1 MNRMLMGVLAA
12 VAVIA
17 AGCGQSPAPAR
28 AAASMRLTAGRAAR
42 APQARPVLGV
52 DVESDVNYPVATAE
66 AYGRR
71 VIGYIHSGLHANSV
85 GLVWDFCDPSFT
97 ANVVRRCRSSLSVR
111 AVRGIAKEARQEGV
125 TVQLRPIIRVGPPAN
140 WGNSHL
146 SWEGFINPRNQAKWF
161 HRLLRAETPYLKI
174 LRGFPR
180 SQFVVGTEPYYI
192 ASSPDWRWLEH
203 KAHSVCQCATVVSA
217 QFERYQVGAVPS
229 RKTAGVDWYAHLLIP
244 NNSSQARVT
253 AAFEASLKMVPR
265 RLLADTALDEEGIRA
280 TAGAYPHPEKW
291 DINGPSDPE
300 VQTRYFTAACQTVE
314 HYHMRG
320 VYFYQ
325 MPLNDNPAHP
335 FTFPAY
341 FVKDAGAKAI
351 QGCARMFRARRHRG

>member
-1 MNRMLMGVLAA
+1 VKRMLICVLAA
-12 VAVIA
+12 VALIV
-17 AGCGQSPAPAR
+17 AGCGQPAAPAR
-28 AAASMRLTAGRAAR
+28 VGAPMKLTTSRVAR
-42 APQARPVLGV
+42 ASQAGPVLGV
-52 DVESDVNYPVATAE
+52 DVESDVNYSVATAKT
-66 AYGRR
+66 YGRR
-71 VIGYIHSGLHANSV
+71 VVGYIHSGLHANSV

-97 ANVVRRCRSSLSVR
+97 ANLVGRCQRTLSSR
-111 AVRGIAKEARQEGV
+111 AVRGIAEEARQEGV

-140 WGNSHL
+140 WGDSHL
-146 SWEGFINPRNQAKWF
+146 SWEGFINPSNQTKWF

-192 ASSPDWRWLEH
+192 ASSPDWRWLER
-203 KAHSVCQCATVVSA
+203 KARSVCQCATVVSA
-217 QFERYQVGAVPS
+217 QFERYQVGTVPS

-244 NNSSQARVT
+244 NDSSQARVT

-265 RLLADTALDEEGIRA
+265 RLLAGTWLDEEGIRA
-280 TAGAYPHPEKW
+280 TSGAYQHPEEW

-300 VQTRYFTAACQTVE
+300 VQARYFTAACQTAE

-320 VYFYQ
+320 IYFYQ

-341 FVKDAGAKAI
+341 FVKNAGGKAI
-351 QGCARMFRARRHRG
+351 RGCSRMFAKRHHA